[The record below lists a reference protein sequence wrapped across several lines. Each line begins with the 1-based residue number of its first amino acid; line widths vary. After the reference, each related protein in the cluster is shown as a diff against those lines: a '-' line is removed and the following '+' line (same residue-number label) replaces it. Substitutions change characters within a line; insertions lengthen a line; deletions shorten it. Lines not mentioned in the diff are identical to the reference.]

1 MSTKGENLN
10 YMRFTSL
17 LIPSAALFALTC
29 ACSHKNPVAS
39 TPAPPVT
46 ASNGNTT
53 ARATATP
60 QTRTNTP
67 ARQQTAQAN
76 TGNGRITPAERQR
89 LNESLGRLEDALFD
103 YDKSTIRP
111 DAIKALQDDTNVIKT
126 TLAKYPTEKITIEGH
141 TDERGSAEY
150 NLGLGDRR
158 AEAAKDFLTNLG
170 VSPSQLAIISY
181 GKDRPVCTEQT
192 EDCYQKNRRA
202 HLVAQGQ

>member
-1 MSTKGENLN
+1 
-10 YMRFTSL
+10 
-17 LIPSAALFALTC
+17 
-29 ACSHKNPVAS
+29 
-39 TPAPPVT
+39 
-46 ASNGNTT
+46 
-53 ARATATP
+53 
-60 QTRTNTP
+60 
-67 ARQQTAQAN
+67 
-76 TGNGRITPAERQR
+76 
-89 LNESLGRLEDALFD
+89 LEDALFD

-111 DAIKALQDDTNVIKT
+111 DAVKALQDDTNVIKT

-170 VSPSQLAIISY
+170 VSPSQLTIISY
-181 GKDRPVCTEQT
+181 GKDRPVCTEQN